1 MSRRNGRHGMRVRI
15 AAAAARIMA
24 EDGID
29 DFGLAKRR
37 AARVLGAPDTESLPA
52 NEEVEAALRDY
63 LALYQSQSHPERIEE
78 LRRLALEAM
87 EALEAFH
94 PYLTGPVLSGLAGPY
109 ATIDLQLFPES
120 SKEVELFLLGRNIEY
135 QAVDERRWAGD
146 RAHEVAV
153 ITVDWKGVPM
163 RLTVFD
169 RRDERLALKTTPA
182 GRVAPRAGIP
192 EVQAL
197 LGSDGD
203 VRAA

>member
-1 MSRRNGRHGMRVRI
+1 MRVRI

-63 LALYQSQSHPERIEE
+63 LALYQAQSHPERVEE
-78 LRRLALEAM
+78 LRQLALEAM
-87 EALEAFH
+87 ESLEQFH

-109 ATIDLQLFPES
+109 ASIDLQLFPES
-120 SKEVELFLLGRNIEY
+120 SKDVELFLLGRNIEY

-146 RAHEVAV
+146 RAHDVAV

-163 RLTVFD
+163 RLTLFD
-169 RRDERLALKTTPA
+169 RRDERMAIKTTPT
-182 GRVAPRAGIP
+182 GRVAPRAGIG
-192 EVQAL
+192 EVRDL
-197 LGSDGD
+197 LGSGDGI
-203 VRAA
+203 RAA

>member
-1 MSRRNGRHGMRVRI
+1 MSRRNARHGMRVRI

-63 LALYQSQSHPERIEE
+63 LALYQAQSHPERVEE
-78 LRRLALEAM
+78 LRQLALEAM
-87 EALEAFH
+87 ESLEQFH

-109 ATIDLQLFPES
+109 ASIDLQLFPES
-120 SKEVELFLLGRNIEY
+120 SKDVELFLLGRNIEY

-146 RAHEVAV
+146 RAHDVAV

-163 RLTVFD
+163 RLTLFD
-169 RRDERLALKTTPA
+169 RRDERMAIKTTPT
-182 GRVAPRAGIP
+182 GRVAPRAGIG
-192 EVQAL
+192 EVRDL
-197 LGSDGD
+197 LGSGDGI
-203 VRAA
+203 RAA

>member
-1 MSRRNGRHGMRVRI
+1 MRVRI

-63 LALYQSQSHPERIEE
+63 LALYQAGSHPERVEA

-87 EALEAFH
+87 QTLSAFH

-120 SKEVELFLLGRNIEY
+120 SKDVELFLLGRNIEY
-135 QAVDERRWAGD
+135 QAVDERRWSGD
-146 RAHEVAV
+146 RAHDAAV

-169 RRDERLALKTTPA
+169 RRDERLALKTTPS
-182 GRVAPRAGIP
+182 GRVTPRAGIA
-192 EVQAL
+192 EVQDLIGA
-197 LGSDGD
+197 GGG

>member
-1 MSRRNGRHGMRVRI
+1 MRVRL

-63 LALYQSQSHPERIEE
+63 LALYQANSHPERVAE

-87 EALEAFH
+87 EALEDFH

-109 ATIDLQLFPES
+109 ATIELQLFPES
-120 SKEVELFLLGRNIEY
+120 SKDVELFFLGRNTEY

-146 RAHEVAV
+146 RAHDVAV
-153 ITVDWKGVPM
+153 ISVDWKGVPM

-169 RRDERLALKTTPA
+169 RRDERLALKTTPG
-182 GRVAPRAGIP
+182 GRVTPRAGIA

-197 LGSDGD
+197 IGSGD
-203 VRAA
+203 DSRAA